1 MKRWNYKCVTFKT
14 MQKMGLTS
22 LILLSYIYLF
32 IFDGRNRFFR
42 SGKIKDR
49 YEYKYK
55 DQKKK
60 YKIDKQW

>member
-1 MKRWNYKCVTFKT
+1 
-14 MQKMGLTS
+14 MGLTS